1 MTDYQPETAAPD
13 FVYPATP
20 PKDRTD
26 LPETGPGAVPPFWL
40 RISARLID
48 SLILM
53 LPLLAITLP
62 YLDLLDADNPMKNV
76 PGWVQIATVV
86 APVVYEFV
94 FLVIAGAT
102 PGKMMVG
109 LRVVSYVGGGRL
121 AVHQAGMRVLLPN
134 LGSLLG
140 LSGIAT
146 GVASVLAL
154 LQPVVYFSSVLDPV
168 QRGLHD
174 KGAGTIVLRNR

>member
-1 MTDYQPETAAPD
+1 MTDYPPEILEPE
-13 FVYPATP
+13 FVYPAAP

-26 LPETGPGAVPPFWL
+26 LPMIGRGAVPPFWL

-48 SLILM
+48 SLILAI
-53 LPLLAITLP
+53 PLLAITLP
-62 YLDLLDADNPMKNV
+62 YLDLLDADNPMKDV
-76 PGWVQIATVV
+76 PSWVQIATVV

-94 FLVIAGAT
+94 FLALVGAT

-121 AVHQAGMRVLLPN
+121 AIHQAGMRIILPN
-134 LGSLLG
+134 LGSLLSMSG
-140 LSGIAT
+140 LAT
-146 GVASVLAL
+146 GIVDVLAF
-154 LQPVVYFSSVLDPV
+154 LQPLVYFSSVLDPV

-174 KGAGTIVLRNR
+174 KAAGTIVLRSR